1 MADCNNIQL
10 NNPSS
15 ASFSAQEMLSY
26 LDQNG
31 IIDVGSVETQ
41 MRAARRKKLLDS
53 HPYLI
58 SQGKDGRW

>member
-10 NNPSS
+10 NNPSP

-31 IIDVGSVETQ
+31 IIDMALNSVHNYE
-41 MRAARRKKLLDS
+41 RRGL
-53 HPYLI
+53 
-58 SQGKDGRW
+58 